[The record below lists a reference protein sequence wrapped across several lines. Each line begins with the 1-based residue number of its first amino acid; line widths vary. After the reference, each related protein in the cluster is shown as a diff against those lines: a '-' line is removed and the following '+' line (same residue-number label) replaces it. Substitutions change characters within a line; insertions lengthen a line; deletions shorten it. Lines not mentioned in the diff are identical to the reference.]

1 MSNSKITPGSRYV
14 PEFQISGLPFL
25 TRSVSSTT
33 NNPQVIE
40 FPYLTQWIM
49 VNPTNNTTTYVQFA
63 SHSLANNPNSFRQ
76 ATTTL
81 DSMKI
86 YFIRTKKLYV
96 TTGFFPTQPVYIIA
110 GLTGIDS
117 GYEYIKPADLAAIS
131 ASFDLAST
139 NYYSYGGL

>member
-1 MSNSKITPGSRYV
+1 MSLAGQFNV
-14 PEFQISGLPFL
+14 PNYQISGLPYV
-25 TRSVSSTT
+25 TQAVGTIAS
-33 NNPQVIE
+33 PGIIE
-40 FPYLTQWIM
+40 FPCLTQWIM
-49 VNPTNNTTTYVQFA
+49 VNPTNNTSTNIFFA
-63 SHSLANNPNSFRQ
+63 DYRAVNNPNSFRQ

-96 TTGFFPTQPVYIIA
+96 TTSSVSQPVYIIA

>member
-1 MSNSKITPGSRYV
+1 MSLAGQFNV
-14 PEFQISGLPFL
+14 PNYQISGLPYVTQAVGRNGSL
-25 TRSVSSTT
+25 GI
-33 NNPQVIE
+33 IE

-49 VNPTNNTTTYVQFA
+49 VNPTNATTYVQFA

-96 TTGFFPTQPVYIIA
+96 TTGLFTTQPVYIIA

>member
-1 MSNSKITPGSRYV
+1 
-14 PEFQISGLPFL
+14 
-25 TRSVSSTT
+25 
-33 NNPQVIE
+33 
-40 FPYLTQWIM
+40 M
-49 VNPTNNTTTYVQFA
+49 VNPTNNTSTNIFFA
-63 SHSLANNPNSFRQ
+63 DYRAVNNPNSFRQ

-96 TTGFFPTQPVYIIA
+96 TTSSVSQPVYIIA

-117 GYEYIKPADLAAIS
+117 GYEYIKPANLAAIS